1 MSPDVIYFILLLS
14 PVLSRTLPRF
24 EELDEDEQHLFRAA
38 YDAPS
43 YNQQE
48 YGEEDLSIGKLDL
61 VKDGLWMLK
70 AKVKEL
76 KAFDKALAANM
87 LATKLKLK
95 ELLKKQLVVAK
106 KPHYEKPS
114 YNYQAPSYQAPAYP
128 QQQYEP
134 QYPAPQYAVPQTP
147 QYAVPQAPQPQ
158 YAHDPYY
165 GH

>member
-1 MSPDVIYFILLLS
+1 MKHEWFKLFLQNILSGDIFLRPILCS
-14 PVLSRTLPRF
+14 DKIKLRLFNLTVLSRTLPRF

-114 YNYQAPSYQAPAYP
+114 YNYQAPSYQVSILYVFLSILFL
-128 QQQYEP
+128 YN
-134 QYPAPQYAVPQTP
+134 YTL
-147 QYAVPQAPQPQ
+147 
-158 YAHDPYY
+158 
-165 GH
+165 